1 MNFSAQ
7 PGVLGL
13 VFWLA
18 CLAVSGCAGTQ
29 SKADSGSTIHV
40 ATAVESSS
48 TAAQAHVAL
57 RMAMYSDRRPT
68 AATRKVGDIR
78 ATVVNMHQSELV
90 LDQDISSVVTAAIGN
105 ALAARGFQVSSATE
119 GPSPRDADVFQVSG
133 SVRTFALDIGGRD
146 QLAIAVETTLRE
158 GGGKVLWSGV
168 VSEAGDRYAGVSGN
182 TKDSIARYLASALKT
197 VAEKTSVQV
206 SDAARGARPDLFAQ
220 TLPTRSVVPGVE
232 VIVPAAVGVPPQPR
246 GRADDAPTLGRLSLT
261 TTPPRAKVYLGDVY
275 WGLSPL
281 DLDLAPDIY
290 SLRVTL
296 DGFKPAREKV
306 SVRRAVTTELEI
318 TLER

>member
-1 MNFSAQ
+1 
-7 PGVLGL
+7 
-13 VFWLA
+13 
-18 CLAVSGCAGTQ
+18 
-29 SKADSGSTIHV
+29 
-40 ATAVESSS
+40 
-48 TAAQAHVAL
+48 
-57 RMAMYSDRRPT
+57 MAMYSDRRPT

-90 LDQDISSVVTAAIGN
+90 LDQDISSLVTAAIGN
-105 ALAARGFQVSSATE
+105 ALAARGFQVSSATD
-119 GPSPRDADVFQVSG
+119 GARPGDADVFQVSG

-168 VSEAGDRYAGVSGN
+168 VSETGDRYAGVSGN

-206 SDAARGARPDLFAQ
+206 SDAARQARPDLFAQ
-220 TLPTRSVVPGVE
+220 LPALNAVPGVT
-232 VIVPAAVGVPPQPR
+232 VIVPAAVSSPPQPR
-246 GRADDAPTLGRLSLT
+246 GRADDAPTLGRLRLT

-290 SLRVTL
+290 SLRVSL
-296 DGFKPAREKV
+296 DGYKTAGEKV

-318 TLER
+318 TLEK